1 MNEGIACCPE
11 NRTSTREAVVDAMLA
26 SGDELAQLQPALN
39 LLSPPLNATPG
50 EALLAS
56 CYEAGADHNADEAT
70 RAVIALPAAVVRSAT
85 PSLQRSGLL
94 CMAAGALSARQLPLT
109 HNRLCDVAGQF
120 ARAIP
125 EGDEEAG
132 SGFYTVRSVSLPV
145 YRRLRRDNHSHSV
158 CLQQALLHLLAWK
171 SESPW
176 ARQQAQR
183 LLWQGGVLGEK
194 GEFALL
200 TLDDELRERQIVWP
214 ALRSLLAV
222 TGFGEKVWGSLVLLL
237 AGVGIGTASYQTWL
251 QLQPP
256 GSASCAGSQPN
267 LIEQLVYFLSDNVPS
282 LFEVSGLCEDEE
294 LVILGLSLANWA
306 LVSFSAAFVV
316 AAWALFGKL
325 KNTGQA

>member
-1 MNEGIACCPE
+1 MNEAIACCPE

-145 YRRLRRDNHSHSV
+145 YRRLRRDNHSPSV
-158 CLQQALLHLLAWK
+158 CPQQAMVHLVGWK
-171 SESPW
+171 SEAAW

-183 LLWQGGVLGEK
+183 LLWEGGVMGEK
-194 GEFALL
+194 GEIAPL
-200 TLDDELRERQIVWP
+200 TMADEVRGGQKGL
-214 ALRSLLAV
+214 
-222 TGFGEKVWGSLVLLL
+222 
-237 AGVGIGTASYQTWL
+237 
-251 QLQPP
+251 P
-256 GSASCAGSQPN
+256 GMR
-267 LIEQLVYFLSDNVPS
+267 
-282 LFEVSGLCEDEE
+282 
-294 LVILGLSLANWA
+294 
-306 LVSFSAAFVV
+306 
-316 AAWALFGKL
+316 
-325 KNTGQA
+325 

>member
-1 MNEGIACCPE
+1 MAKRLLRRRFVDGLLLLW
-11 NRTSTREAVVDAMLA
+11 RKREIVLAV
-26 SGDELAQLQPALN
+26 LN
-39 LLSPPLNATPG
+39 PLSRFNFDRLRLRRFRVSEFTPRFTPQFRPHRF
-50 EALLAS
+50 
-56 CYEAGADHNADEAT
+56 GARGFE
-70 RAVIALPAAVVRSAT
+70 VVRFGTGGFGLGSLCGL
-85 PSLQRSGLL
+85 LQRSGLL

-214 ALRSLLAV
+214 GLRSLLAV
-222 TGFGEKVWGSLVLLL
+222 TGFLVRFP
-237 AGVGIGTASYQTWL
+237 AGPV
-251 QLQPP
+251 
-256 GSASCAGSQPN
+256 
-267 LIEQLVYFLSDNVPS
+267 FSD
-282 LFEVSGLCEDEE
+282 
-294 LVILGLSLANWA
+294 
-306 LVSFSAAFVV
+306 
-316 AAWALFGKL
+316 
-325 KNTGQA
+325 